1 MIQDVIDDK
10 VTRAKAILRT
20 AQENPAWWCE
30 QALGVTPT
38 EFERFCLDSWK
49 SAKFLS
55 FRQTIPL
62 GERQRAAALMLMA
75 FLHLWQDAL
84 VITLAPNKR
93 LLGTGLWP
101 EVESLYRG
109 QRINLGSIMGPYE
122 VRCGPTWFA
131 RGFGGDDP
139 ALLQGFAPSGEH
151 VLVIVEDAVNVD
163 ARSLELM
170 RTLTASSPHGYFVE
184 VS

>member
-38 EFERFCLDSWK
+38 DFERFCLDSWK
-49 SAKFLS
+49 SAKSLS

-62 GERQRAAALMLMA
+62 GERQRGAALMLMA

-93 LLGTGLWP
+93 LLATGLWP

-139 ALLQGFAPSGEH
+139 VLLQGFVPSGEH
-151 VLVIVEDAVNVD
+151 VLVIVEGAGDIQPETLH
-163 ARSLELM
+163 SL
-170 RTLTASSPHGYFVE
+170 RTLVDSCEHGCFVE
-184 VS
+184 VD